1 MKGEILMG
9 WAKYAEDNFEIYLER
24 MDAVRNNYKRQQK
37 AEIETKFSEKENV
50 KYNSFSQNHNEK
62 SCFSLR

>member
-1 MKGEILMG
+1 MG

-24 MDAVRNNYKRQQK
+24 MDAVRDDSARQPRP
-37 AEIETKFSEKENV
+37 EINQHLSKEQNA
-50 KYNSFSQNHNEK
+50 KINSFSQRLTGK

>member
-24 MDAVRNNYKRQQK
+24 IDAVRQQK
-37 AEIETKFSEKENV
+37 SEIKEHFSREQNIKNNNFSLKLAEE
-50 KYNSFSQNHNEK
+50 
-62 SCFSLR
+62 SCFSLH

>member
-1 MKGEILMG
+1 MG

-24 MDAVRNNYKRQQK
+24 MDAVRDDFVRQPKLEINQHLLQEQNAKINN
-37 AEIETKFSEKENV
+37 
-50 KYNSFSQNHNEK
+50 FSQRLTEK

>member
-1 MKGEILMG
+1 MG

-24 MDAVRNNYKRQQK
+24 MDAVRDDCVRQPK
-37 AEIETKFSEKENV
+37 PEINQHLLQEQNTKIG
-50 KYNSFSQNHNEK
+50 SFSQGLTGE

>member
-1 MKGEILMG
+1 MG

-24 MDAVRNNYKRQQK
+24 MDAVRDDFVRQPK
-37 AEIETKFSEKENV
+37 LEINQHLLQEQNAKINKFS
-50 KYNSFSQNHNEK
+50 QRLTEK